1 MPVDPIM
8 SALPALAD
16 LIATPGRAEAAP
28 LRAQVL
34 TLPTQL
40 AGAPTPVSVSGIVA
54 ESPIPG
60 QLRIATA
67 IGEVQLHTPTEL
79 PAGRT
84 VTIITRPNLPTEV
97 FLLPNPGPAPPAGR
111 QAPAGSLPTGAP
123 AQTGRTAPLPPA
135 APGIA
140 APLSTPAGAAPPLNA
155 APPFSM
161 P

>member
-40 AGAPTPVSVSGIVA
+40 AAAPTPVSVTGVVA

-67 IGEVQLHTPTEL
+67 IGDVQLHTPTEL

-84 VTIITRPNLPTEV
+84 VTVITRPNMPTEV
-97 FLLPNPGPAPPAGR
+97 FLLPNATPAPQAQGRPLPAMPLPATPQPAGPPP
-111 QAPAGSLPTGAP
+111 QPGGMT
-123 AQTGRTAPLPPA
+123 PLPQA
-135 APGIA
+135 
-140 APLSTPAGAAPPLNA
+140 L
-155 APPFSM
+155 
-161 P
+161 